1 MVNMDKLVLT
11 NTSEKCYNTYKEN
24 TLCTNFMLRRLLIML
39 YNTFIHAENGNT
51 ETIVLLHGFGGNSRI
66 WKYQIPLLS
75 KYFNVLTVDL
85 PSHNEGNLQLSQID
99 VTLDAISREIL
110 AVCDMHNVR
119 NAVFMGVSLGTV
131 FVKYIEAFYPEYVKF
146 GILVGAVAT
155 VNALLNGCA
164 KLFSKIGDKLPFAAV
179 YHVFSWI
186 IMPGKRNQ
194 ESRSIFRKCAIALN
208 KKEFKL
214 YMHIFNQAF
223 RFSKMFEKEY
233 HPENTYISGMLDSC
247 FLRRTILE
255 AQRSCGRMIQ
265 MVSCGHVCNIVHKNR
280 FNKIMLELLDQNQ
293 TIAAD

>member
-1 MVNMDKLVLT
+1 M
-11 NTSEKCYNTYKEN
+11 
-24 TLCTNFMLRRLLIML
+24 LC
-39 YNTFIHAENGNT
+39 NTFYPAENGNT
-51 ETIVLLHGFGGNSRI
+51 ETIVLLHGFGGNSRV

-75 KYFNVLTVDL
+75 KYYNVLAIDL
-85 PSHNEGNLQLSQID
+85 PSHNEGNLQLSQLE

-110 AVCDMHNVR
+110 AVCDHYSVSH
-119 NAVFMGVSLGTV
+119 AIFMGVSLGTV
-131 FVKYIEAFYPEYVKF
+131 FVKYIEAFYPEYVDF

-155 VNALLNGCA
+155 VNIILKGFAR
-164 KLFSKIGDKLPFAAV
+164 LFSKVGDKLPFAAV

-186 IMPGKRNQ
+186 IMPGKRNE

-233 HPENTYISGMLDSC
+233 HPENTYISGKLDTC
-247 FLRRTILE
+247 FLRRAVRE
-255 AQRSCGRMIQ
+255 AKYSSGQMIQ

-280 FNKIMLELLDQNQ
+280 FNKLMMELLHRNQ
-293 TIAAD
+293 IMPET